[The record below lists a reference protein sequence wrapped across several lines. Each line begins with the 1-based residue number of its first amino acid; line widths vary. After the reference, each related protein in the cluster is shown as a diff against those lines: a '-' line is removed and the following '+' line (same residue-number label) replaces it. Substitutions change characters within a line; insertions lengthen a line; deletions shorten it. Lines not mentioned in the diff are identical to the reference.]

1 MSGLRVAGG
10 ALVSGVVPGRSE
22 HRAERPLWTCAVD
35 GLAWPCEAA
44 RHALRQQYSAA
55 DPLTLAVHL
64 SYLMGVA
71 ADDLSVSDQAKLY
84 RRFVAWSLPADRACR
99 VCGRRGHDVLPG
111 VPPRLAPWCDA
122 HESLYGPNRAGT
134 A

>member
-1 MSGLRVAGG
+1 MSGA
-10 ALVSGVVPGRSE
+10 VPGRSE
-22 HRAERPLWTCAVD
+22 HRAERPLWSCTVD
-35 GLAWPCEAA
+35 GAAWPCEAA
-44 RHALRQQYSAA
+44 RRELLAQRSA
-55 DPLTLAVHL
+55 DPLALAVHL

-71 ADDLSVSDQAKLY
+71 ADDLGVPDPTKLY

-111 VPPRLAPWCDA
+111 VPPRLAPWREA
-122 HESLYGPNRAGT
+122 HESLYGPNRTGT